1 MRRDGFFTPFDCDT
15 ETNVPM
21 FYILFDIMIFSRL
34 ACVPHIEINA
44 GKITRGRSTKYIDE
58 IDFNSLLEHFQVKE
72 YSLLFSSL
80 SAHLLLKI
88 VISFYFN
95 SLLKHCKVKSSTFKQ
110 FALKFFKKKR
120 VGYSLHI
127 NSLLEHFSKKGFSL
141 N

>member
-15 ETNVPM
+15 ETHVPM

-80 SAHLLLKI
+80 LEHFLLKI

-110 FALKFFKKKR
+110 FALKFFKKK
-120 VGYSLHI
+120 
-127 NSLLEHFSKKGFSL
+127 KGRIFL
-141 N
+141 AYQ